1 MPLTTQAIRQKYL
14 DYFKSNGHA
23 VINSA
28 SLLPENDPTVL
39 FTTAGM
45 HPLTPYLMGE
55 THPLGT
61 RLTSCQKCVRTG
73 DIDEVG
79 DRWHLTF
86 FEMLG
91 NWSLGDYFKKEAIS
105 MSYEFLTSKN
115 WLGINPEKLSV
126 TVFAG
131 DADAPKDNEAATIWR
146 NLGIPD
152 ERIYYY
158 GKEHNW
164 WGPAGT
170 TGPCGPDTEM
180 FYDTGTEKCNPQ
192 CDPSCSCG
200 KYVEIWNDV
209 FMQFNKKAD
218 GTYEELKQKNVDT
231 GMGLE
236 RVAAIINQQE
246 DVYSTDIFSPLLQAI
261 RSASTA
267 PHEQKS
273 ARIIADHVRA
283 AVFMITDG
291 IAPSNLDQGYV
302 LRRLIR
308 RALRHGKKIGLKQFG
323 LQDLADIVIQQYQAF
338 YPELDTNKSEIKL
351 ELVKE
356 EEKFQ
361 HTLVKGEQQFAKMIV
376 GLKPNAQLSTEQVF
390 HLYDTYGF
398 PLELTEELAKEHGLT
413 VDNTGFTKLFK
424 QHQAQS
430 RLGAEK
436 KFKGG
441 LADASDISVRSHT
454 ATHLLQAALRQIL
467 GNHVFQKGSNITPER
482 IRFDFSHPQKMTS
495 EQIKLVEDL
504 VNEQI
509 KRALPVQQDIMN
521 LDDAKTTGAIGLFS
535 SKYGDK
541 VKVYTIGDFSKEFC
555 GGPHVN
561 NTREIGHFKIIKE
574 EASSAGVRRIKAKL
588 STVSI

>member
-1 MPLTTQAIRQKYL
+1 
-14 DYFKSNGHA
+14 
-23 VINSA
+23 
-28 SLLPENDPTVL
+28 
-39 FTTAGM
+39 
-45 HPLTPYLMGE
+45 
-55 THPLGT
+55 
-61 RLTSCQKCVRTG
+61 
-73 DIDEVG
+73 
-79 DRWHLTF
+79 
-86 FEMLG
+86 
-91 NWSLGDYFKKEAIS
+91 
-105 MSYEFLTSKN
+105 
-115 WLGINPEKLSV
+115 
-126 TVFAG
+126 
-131 DADAPKDNEAATIWR
+131 
-146 NLGIPD
+146 
-152 ERIYYY
+152 RIYFY